1 MHSREDTM
9 STVDQISRGRVGFL
23 LLNGIAFAVW
33 QITEIGR
40 VEEVLSGST
49 LSILSA
55 SAVILWTVTLAA
67 LFAPAFTRQKTTIE
81 DELTRQN
88 RRTAFSWG
96 YWIVIGGAIL
106 ALFVASNTTTP
117 ADDLLRIVLIVGV
130 SAPIIRFAVM
140 ERSAPD
146 GE

>member
-1 MHSREDTM
+1 M

-23 LLNGIAFAVW
+23 LLNGVAFAVW
-33 QITEIGR
+33 QFTEIER
-40 VEEVLSGST
+40 VGELFGEGVTPMLGT
-49 LSILSA
+49 
-55 SAVILWTVTLAA
+55 SAVALWTITLAA
-67 LFAPAFTRQKTTIE
+67 LFAPAFARQKSTIE

-88 RRTAFSWG
+88 RRAAFSWG
-96 YWIVIGGAIL
+96 YWVVISGAIL
-106 ALFVASNTTTP
+106 ALFVASNIAVP
-117 ADDLLRIVLIVGV
+117 ADDLLRLVLIAGV

>member
-1 MHSREDTM
+1 M
-9 STVDQISRGRVGFL
+9 SMVDQISRGRVGFL

-33 QITEIGR
+33 QMTEIGQ
-40 VEEVLSGST
+40 VKEMLTGSV
-49 LSILSA
+49 A
-55 SAVILWTVTLAA
+55 SALGTGAVALWIFTMAA
-67 LFAPAFTRQKTTIE
+67 LFAPAFTRNRVTYE

-96 YWIVIGGAIL
+96 YWVAIAVTVL
-106 ALFVASNTTTP
+106 ALFVASNT
-117 ADDLLRIVLIVGV
+117 AASAEDLLRLVLIASVTV
-130 SAPIIRFAVM
+130 PIIRFAVM

>member
-1 MHSREDTM
+1 MATL
-9 STVDQISRGRVGFL
+9 DQISRGRVGFL

-33 QITEIGR
+33 QITEMRQFEG
-40 VEEVLSGST
+40 VWAGSII
-49 LSILSA
+49 SILGS

-67 LFAPAFTRQKTTIE
+67 LFAPVFVRKRPIIE

-88 RRTAFSWG
+88 RRRAFGWG
-96 YWIVIGGAIL
+96 YWLVIASAAL
-106 ALFVASNTTTP
+106 ALFVASNTTVP
-117 ADDLLRIVLIVGV
+117 AQDLLRMVLIVGV
-130 SAPIIRFAVM
+130 SAPIIRFALM

>member
-1 MHSREDTM
+1 MENRM

-33 QITEIGR
+33 QLTEIGR
-40 VEEVLSGST
+40 VEEALSGST
-49 LSILSA
+49 FSVLGA

-67 LFAPAFTRQKTTIE
+67 LFAPAFARQKTTIE

-96 YWIVIGGAIL
+96 YWIVIGGVVL
-106 ALFVASNTTTP
+106 ALFVTSNTTTP
-117 ADDLLRIVLIVGV
+117 ADDLFRMVLIVGV
-130 SAPIIRFAVM
+130 SAPIIRFALM
-140 ERSAPD
+140 ERSAAD

>member
-1 MHSREDTM
+1 MA
-9 STVDQISRGRVGFL
+9 TVDQISRGRVGFL

-33 QITEIGR
+33 QITEMRQFEG
-40 VEEVLSGST
+40 VWAGSII
-49 LSILSA
+49 SILGS

-67 LFAPAFTRQKTTIE
+67 LFAPVFVRKRPIIE

-88 RRTAFSWG
+88 RRRAFGWG
-96 YWIVIGGAIL
+96 YWLVIASAVL
-106 ALFVASNTTTP
+106 ALFVASNTTV
-117 ADDLLRIVLIVGV
+117 AAQDLLRMVLIVGV
-130 SAPIIRFAVM
+130 SAPIIRFAFM

>member
-1 MHSREDTM
+1 MATL
-9 STVDQISRGRVGFL
+9 DQISRGRVGFL

-33 QITEIGR
+33 QITEMRQFEG
-40 VEEVLSGST
+40 VWAGSII
-49 LSILSA
+49 SILGS

-67 LFAPAFTRQKTTIE
+67 LFAPVFVRKRPIIE

-88 RRTAFSWG
+88 RRRAFGWG
-96 YWIVIGGAIL
+96 YWLVIASAVL
-106 ALFVASNTTTP
+106 ALFVASNTTVP
-117 ADDLLRIVLIVGV
+117 AQDLLRMVLIVGV
-130 SAPIIRFAVM
+130 SAPIIRFAFM